1 MPYFSVII
9 PVYNRPDEVGELLE
23 SLSKQT
29 LKDFEV
35 LLIEDGSVN
44 RCDTVAQ
51 EFDKDLN
58 ICYFYK
64 ENSGRSL
71 TRNYG
76 MERASGEYLIFFDSD
91 CIIPERYFEIVK
103 ARLEEDYV
111 DCFGGPDAAHTS
123 FSNLQKAISYSMT
136 SFFTTGGIRG
146 GKKGMEK
153 FTPRTFN
160 MGFSKEVYK
169 RVGGFKDMFGEDIDL
184 SLRIQKAGFH
194 TVLIRDAF
202 VYHKR
207 RVSFRS
213 FYRQVSVFGRA
224 RVDLYLLHPE
234 SLKIVHLLPAVFV
247 LGSLILILLSFFC
260 IWALLPL
267 IVYFLALFFESLVC
281 NHSLRIAGLSVLTSI
296 IQLGG
301 YGIGFLSAFIKK
313 VVFRQTGDLNAD
325 LERLYKKK

>member
-1 MPYFSVII
+1 MCI
-9 PVYNRPDEVGELLE
+9 RDR
-23 SLSKQT
+23 SKQT

-234 SLKIVHLLPAVFV
+234 SLKIVHLLPAAFV

-281 NHSLRIAGLSVLTSI
+281 NHSLRIAGLSVLTGI

>member
-1 MPYFSVII
+1 MGKRVWK
-9 PVYNRPDEVGELLE
+9 
-23 SLSKQT
+23 SLPRGH
-29 LKDFEV
+29 
-35 LLIEDGSVN
+35 LIW
-44 RCDTVAQ
+44 A
-51 EFDKDLN
+51 
-58 ICYFYK
+58 
-64 ENSGRSL
+64 SL
-71 TRNYG
+71 
-76 MERASGEYLIFFDSD
+76 
-91 CIIPERYFEIVK
+91 
-103 ARLEEDYV
+103 
-111 DCFGGPDAAHTS
+111 
-123 FSNLQKAISYSMT
+123 
-136 SFFTTGGIRG
+136 
-146 GKKGMEK
+146 
-153 FTPRTFN
+153 
-160 MGFSKEVYK
+160 KEVYK

-234 SLKIVHLLPAVFV
+234 SLKIVHLLPAAFV

>member
-1 MPYFSVII
+1 
-9 PVYNRPDEVGELLE
+9 
-23 SLSKQT
+23 
-29 LKDFEV
+29 
-35 LLIEDGSVN
+35 
-44 RCDTVAQ
+44 
-51 EFDKDLN
+51 
-58 ICYFYK
+58 
-64 ENSGRSL
+64 
-71 TRNYG
+71 
-76 MERASGEYLIFFDSD
+76 
-91 CIIPERYFEIVK
+91 
-103 ARLEEDYV
+103 
-111 DCFGGPDAAHTS
+111 
-123 FSNLQKAISYSMT
+123 
-136 SFFTTGGIRG
+136 
-146 GKKGMEK
+146 
-153 FTPRTFN
+153 
-160 MGFSKEVYK
+160 MGFSKEVSK

>member
-9 PVYNRPDEVGELLE
+9 PVYNRPDEVRELLE

-153 FTPRTFN
+153 FPPRTFN

-234 SLKIVHLLPAVFV
+234 SLKIVHLLPAAFV

>member
-9 PVYNRPDEVGELLE
+9 PVYNRPDEVRELLE

-44 RCDTVAQ
+44 LCDTVAQ

-234 SLKIVHLLPAVFV
+234 SLKIVHLLPAAFV

>member
-9 PVYNRPDEVGELLE
+9 PVYNRPDEVRELLE

-76 MERASGEYLIFFDSD
+76 MERASGENLIFFDSD

-234 SLKIVHLLPAVFV
+234 SLKIVHLLPAAFV

>member
-9 PVYNRPDEVGELLE
+9 PVYNRPDEVRELLE

-146 GKKGMEK
+146 GKKGIEK

-234 SLKIVHLLPAVFV
+234 SLKIVHLLPAAFV

>member
-9 PVYNRPDEVGELLE
+9 PVYNRPDEVRELLE

-234 SLKIVHLLPAVFV
+234 SLKIVHLLPAAFV

-301 YGIGFLSAFIKK
+301 DGIGFLSAFIKK

>member
-9 PVYNRPDEVGELLE
+9 PVYNRPDEVRELLE

-103 ARLEEDYV
+103 DRLEEDYV
-111 DCFGGPDAAHTS
+111 DCFGGPDAAHSS

-234 SLKIVHLLPAVFV
+234 SLKIVHLLPAAFV

>member
-9 PVYNRPDEVGELLE
+9 PVYNRPDEVRELIE
-23 SLSKQT
+23 RLSKQT

-146 GKKGMEK
+146 GKMGMEK

-234 SLKIVHLLPAVFV
+234 SLKIVHLLPAAFV